1 MIFFPNA
8 LTNYEKHAPRVSQVI
23 AAGLVQARTL
33 ARCPRKLKELSY
45 DSPFIRK
52 DYYCVYKSSFFF
64 NSSRISYALNL
75 IGIS

>member
-23 AAGLVQARTL
+23 AAVARTL